1 MNCILSLL
9 HSIFFLLILVAPVSA
24 TLTVTFAE
32 KATVT
37 GDRILLGD
45 IARISPTDD
54 SGQALGR
61 LVIANAPAP
70 GKSKTLQTPS
80 VISSLRN
87 NSQASAVQ
95 WVGKREV
102 VVNRQAI
109 KITRD
114 QLYNIIAEF
123 LADNKENI
131 PKGDIRFTSMRA
143 PSEVFLPYG
152 KLSWRVTPS
161 RPNITDSSSFSV
173 FFKVDGKPARNCTV
187 RGRVEILT
195 DIAVATE
202 TIRKG
207 TVIRPEQITMKRK
220 NIVAADHPVFKP
232 ENVIGMQAA
241 RTIGAGKVVE
251 HDHITSPPV
260 ISAGDLVKVIAGKG
274 HLSISTKGVARSAGI
289 IGDTI
294 RVKNIRSN
302 KLIYARVEGPGMVS
316 VEF

>member
-1 MNCILSLL
+1 MKCIISLL
-9 HSIFFLLILVAPVSA
+9 HSFFYLLILVAPVSA

-37 GDRILLGD
+37 GDRIMLGD
-45 IARISPTDD
+45 IAHISPTNE

-61 LVIANAPAP
+61 LIIANAPAP

-80 VISSLRN
+80 IINSLRN
-87 NSQASAVQ
+87 TSEASNVE
-95 WVGKREV
+95 WTGKREV
-102 VVNRQAI
+102 VIHRKAI
-109 KITRD
+109 KITKD
-114 QLYNIIAEF
+114 QLYSIIADF
-123 LADNKENI
+123 LADNKEKL

-143 PSEVFLPYG
+143 PSEIFLPYG
-152 KLSWRVTPS
+152 QLSWRVTPS

-173 FFKVDGKPARNCTV
+173 FFKVDGKPANNCTV
-187 RGRVEILT
+187 RGRIEIIT

-207 TVIRPEQITMKRK
+207 TVIKPEHITMKRK
-220 NIVAADHPVFKP
+220 NIVAADHPIFKP

-251 HDHITSPPV
+251 HEHISFPPV
-260 ISAGDLVKVIAGKG
+260 IATGDVVKIIAGKG
-274 HLSISTKGVARSAGI
+274 HLKITTKGVARSSGL

-294 RVKNIRSN
+294 RVKNMRSN
-302 KLIYARVEGPGMVS
+302 KLIYARVEGPGTVS